1 MARTITRK
9 IGVLAVGY
17 IIILAIFAVFLVRIT
32 RETQMLVNDLS
43 NGLLE
48 ETRLIGDINLAIQQF
63 LTESTSFLQNGDP
76 EEYEEG
82 EERLRDIEALII
94 SLHNAQEPYSIFEQ
108 ETSHDHDMV
117 IRQSESILD
126 MAREM
131 HEQIAPGAQSLTE
144 AQKDALYETIEEIE
158 EQREQFSA
166 QATVY
171 TMSMREAA
179 QRRIAIEMTFTFI
192 GIGVTLAGM
201 GALTLFLLWLIERW
215 IAHPLRRLSAAATAL
230 AEGRIEQRLT
240 ITSEDEIGAL
250 QRAFN
255 RMTDTI
261 QQQTRDLEQHY
272 QQAVQA
278 RDAIETAH
286 RQVSEQL
293 AIIQRQSDAIRELSV
308 PVLPIN
314 RDTLVMPLVG
324 ALDTT
329 RLMQVQ
335 EQALGRLAATRARR
349 LLLDVTGVP
358 VIDTQVAQGLIRV
371 VQAARLLGAQVI
383 LVGIRP
389 EVAQSI
395 VGLGVQL
402 TGIRTFSDLQSAL
415 KSSGDQ
421 S

>member
-9 IGVLAVGY
+9 IGALAVGY

-32 RETQMLVNDLS
+32 RETQILVNDLS

-76 EEYEEG
+76 EEYEEE

-117 IRQSESILD
+117 VRQSESILD
-126 MAREM
+126 MAREV
-131 HEQIAPGAQSLTE
+131 HEQTASGAQSLTE

-166 QATVY
+166 QATVH

-179 QRRIAIEMTFTFI
+179 QRQIAIETTFTFI
-192 GIGVTLAGM
+192 GIGVTLAGT

-230 AEGRIEQRLT
+230 AEGRTEQRLT
-240 ITSEDEIGAL
+240 ITGEDEIGVL

-293 AIIQRQSDAIRELSV
+293 AIIQRQTLLSCNWKGPMMNFLPGAGRALPRAPGTPGFV
-308 PVLPIN
+308 PAN
-314 RDTLVMPLVG
+314 QR
-324 ALDTT
+324 
-329 RLMQVQ
+329 
-335 EQALGRLAATRARR
+335 AA
-349 LLLDVTGVP
+349 
-358 VIDTQVAQGLIRV
+358 
-371 VQAARLLGAQVI
+371 
-383 LVGIRP
+383 
-389 EVAQSI
+389 
-395 VGLGVQL
+395 
-402 TGIRTFSDLQSAL
+402 
-415 KSSGDQ
+415 
-421 S
+421 